1 MQVFFSN
8 IGNKFSFSLL
18 AIFISLFALIM
29 IQYIAL
35 THKNS
40 LEISKPEQINTE
52 QVIQNQQIGWA
63 QEQ

>member
-1 MQVFFSN
+1 M
-8 IGNKFSFSLL
+8 L
-18 AIFISLFALIM
+18 AVFISLFTFIM
-29 IQYIAL
+29 IQCIAL

-40 LEISKPEQINTE
+40 LEISNPEQINTE

>member
-29 IQYIAL
+29 IQCIAL

-40 LEISKPEQINTE
+40 LEISNPEQINTE